1 MSNSFIKKIDKKYNF
16 KIEYKLIHN
25 KELLKSRLSEIPKSS
40 GCYLFKDIDNN
51 LLYIGKSKKLRS
63 RVSSYFN
70 NFADLT
76 PRLSLMVRQITEIE
90 IIITDSEYEALNL
103 ESNLIKTNKP
113 YFNILLKDDKKY
125 PYLCITWS
133 EKYPRIFITRRR
145 RNRNN
150 LDRYY
155 GPYVDVG
162 LLRRTLFTIKKI
174 FPLRQRPR
182 PVYKDRTCLNYSIGR
197 CPGVCQEI
205 ISSDDYKKIMKQVSM
220 IFQGRNDDLELFLQK
235 KMSQFSDDLDYENAA
250 KIRDQITGLRLLT
263 ESQKISIPDSSI
275 NRDIFGIVSEKNV
288 ASIQIF
294 QMRSGK
300 LIGRIGYSQKLNN
313 EDENLI
319 LQRVLEE
326 HYMNVEGVEIP
337 SEILMQYNLPKQ
349 KTLEDW
355 LTQLRKNKVKIII
368 PKRNKKHETVEMVL
382 KNAKLELDRILNGIQ
397 DNESAVEDLTQILEL
412 SEQPKRI
419 EGYDISHIQGSDP
432 VASQVVFIDGI
443 PSKQH
448 YRKYKIKDPNVFIG
462 HSDDFASIYEVI
474 YRRFR
479 KWSRFKESGGDFS
492 ILNDKSNSK
501 LDNELLSDWPDL
513 IMIDGGKG
521 QLNAAIKALKELN
534 LEEEVAICSLAK
546 KNEEIFIPGFT
557 KSLDTDENQKG
568 VLLLRRLRDEAHRF
582 ALSFHRDKRSKR
594 MNRSQLS
601 QISGLG
607 PSRIRELLEHF
618 KSIDAIR
625 IASKE
630 ELSKVKGL
638 GKNSVNDIYAVSYT
652 HLTLPTSDLV

>member
-1 MSNSFIKKIDKKYNF
+1 MSNSSIEKINNKYNF
-16 KIEYKLIHN
+16 KIEYKLINN

-70 NFADLT
+70 NYSDLT

-90 IIITDSEYEALNL
+90 IIVTDSEYEALNL

-197 CPGVCQEI
+197 CPGVCQEV

-220 IFQGRNDDLELFLQK
+220 IFQGRNDDLEIFLQK
-235 KMSQFSDDLDYENAA
+235 KMLQFSNDLDYENAA
-250 KIRDQITGLRLLT
+250 KIRDQISGLKLLT

-319 LQRVLEE
+319 LQKILEE
-326 HYMNVEGVEIP
+326 HYMNVEPVEIP
-337 SEILMQYNLPKQ
+337 SEILIQYNLPKQ
-349 KTLEDW
+349 ATIEDW
-355 LTQLRKNKVKIII
+355 LTELRKKKVKILI

-397 DNESAVEDLTQILEL
+397 DNESSIEDLAQILEL

-474 YRRFR
+474 HRRFK
-479 KWSRFKESGGDFS
+479 KWSRFKKSGGDFS
-492 ILNDKSNSK
+492 ILNDKTNSK

-534 LEEEVAICSLAK
+534 LEEEVTICSLAK

-568 VLLLRRLRDEAHRF
+568 VLLLRRIRDEAHRF

-625 IASKE
+625 IATKE
-630 ELSKVKGL
+630 DLSKVKGL
-638 GKNSVNDIYAVSYT
+638 GKNSVNDIYEYFNE
-652 HLTLPTSDLV
+652 L

>member
-1 MSNSFIKKIDKKYNF
+1 MSNSSIEKINNKYNF
-16 KIEYKLIHN
+16 KIEYKLINN

-70 NFADLT
+70 NYSDLT

-90 IIITDSEYEALNL
+90 IIVTDSEYEALNL

-197 CPGVCQEI
+197 CPGVCQEV

-220 IFQGRNDDLELFLQK
+220 IFQGRNDDLEIFLQK
-235 KMSQFSDDLDYENAA
+235 KMLQFSNDLDYENAA
-250 KIRDQITGLRLLT
+250 KIRDQISGLKLLT

-319 LQRVLEE
+319 LQKILEE
-326 HYMNVEGVEIP
+326 HYMNVEAVEIP
-337 SEILMQYNLPKQ
+337 SEILIQYNLPKQ
-349 KTLEDW
+349 ATIQDW
-355 LTQLRKNKVKIII
+355 LTELRKKKVKILI

-397 DNESAVEDLTQILEL
+397 DNESSIEDLAQILEL

-448 YRKYKIKDPNVFIG
+448 YRKYKIKDPNVFVG

-474 YRRFR
+474 HRRFK
-479 KWSRFKESGGDFS
+479 KWSRFKKSGGDFS
-492 ILNDKSNSK
+492 ILNDKTNSK

-534 LEEEVAICSLAK
+534 LEEEVTICSLAK

-568 VLLLRRLRDEAHRF
+568 VLLLRRVRDEAHRF

-630 ELSKVKGL
+630 DLSKVKGL
-638 GKNSVNDIYAVSYT
+638 GKNSVNDIYEYFNQ
-652 HLTLPTSDLV
+652 L

>member
-1 MSNSFIKKIDKKYNF
+1 MSNSSIEKINNKYNF
-16 KIEYKLIHN
+16 KIEYKLINN

-70 NFADLT
+70 NYSDLT

-90 IIITDSEYEALNL
+90 IIVTDSEYEALNL

-197 CPGVCQEI
+197 CPGVCQEV

-220 IFQGRNDDLELFLQK
+220 IFQGRNDDLEIFLQK
-235 KMSQFSDDLDYENAA
+235 KMLQFSNDLDYENAA
-250 KIRDQITGLRLLT
+250 KIRDQISGLKLLT

-319 LQRVLEE
+319 LQKILEE
-326 HYMNVEGVEIP
+326 HYMNVEPVEIP
-337 SEILMQYNLPKQ
+337 SEILIQYNLPKQ
-349 KTLEDW
+349 ATIEDW
-355 LTQLRKNKVKIII
+355 LTELRKKKVKILI

-397 DNESAVEDLTQILEL
+397 DNESSIEDLAQILEL

-432 VASQVVFIDGI
+432 VASQVVFIDGV

-474 YRRFR
+474 LRRFK
-479 KWSRFKESGGDFS
+479 KWSRFKNSGGDFS
-492 ILNDKSNSK
+492 ILNDKTNSK

-534 LEEEVAICSLAK
+534 LEEEVTICSLAK

-568 VLLLRRLRDEAHRF
+568 VLLLRRVRDEAHRF

-607 PSRIRELLEHF
+607 PSRIRELLVHF

-630 ELSKVKGL
+630 DLSKVKGL
-638 GKNSVNDIYAVSYT
+638 GKNSVNDIYEYFNE
-652 HLTLPTSDLV
+652 L

>member
-1 MSNSFIKKIDKKYNF
+1 MSNSSIEKINNKYNF
-16 KIEYKLIHN
+16 KIEYKLINN

-70 NFADLT
+70 NYSDLT

-90 IIITDSEYEALNL
+90 IIVTDSEYEALNL

-197 CPGVCQEI
+197 CPGVCQEV

-220 IFQGRNDDLELFLQK
+220 IFQGRNDDLEIFLQK
-235 KMSQFSDDLDYENAA
+235 KMLQFSNDLDYENAA
-250 KIRDQITGLRLLT
+250 KIRDQISGLKLLT

-313 EDENLI
+313 EDESLI
-319 LQRVLEE
+319 LQKIFEE
-326 HYMNVEGVEIP
+326 HYMNVEPVEIP
-337 SEILMQYNLPKQ
+337 SEILIQYNLPKQ
-349 KTLEDW
+349 ATIEDW
-355 LTQLRKNKVKIII
+355 LTELRKKKVKILI

-397 DNESAVEDLTQILEL
+397 DNESSIEDLAQILEL

-432 VASQVVFIDGI
+432 VASQVVFIDGV

-474 YRRFR
+474 LRRFK

-492 ILNDKSNSK
+492 ILNDKTNSK

-534 LEEEVAICSLAK
+534 LEEEVTICSLAK

-568 VLLLRRLRDEAHRF
+568 VLLLRRVRDEAHRF

-630 ELSKVKGL
+630 DLSKVKGL
-638 GKNSVNDIYAVSYT
+638 GKNSVNDIYEYFNE
-652 HLTLPTSDLV
+652 L

>member
-220 IFQGRNDDLELFLQK
+220 IFQGRNDDLELFLQT

-492 ILNDKSNSK
+492 ILNDKTNSK

-546 KNEEIFIPGFT
+546 KNEEIFIPGLT

-638 GKNSVNDIYAVSYT
+638 GKISVNDIYEYF
-652 HLTLPTSDLV
+652 HEL

>member
-16 KIEYKLIHN
+16 KIEYKLINN

-220 IFQGRNDDLELFLQK
+220 IFQGINDDLELFLQK

-492 ILNDKSNSK
+492 ILNDKTNSK

-638 GKNSVNDIYAVSYT
+638 GKNSVNDIYEYF
-652 HLTLPTSDLV
+652 HEL

>member
-1 MSNSFIKKIDKKYNF
+1 MSNSSIEKINNKYNF
-16 KIEYKLIHN
+16 KIEYKLINN

-70 NFADLT
+70 NYSDLT

-90 IIITDSEYEALNL
+90 IIVTDSEYEALNL

-197 CPGVCQEI
+197 CPGVCQEV

-220 IFQGRNDDLELFLQK
+220 IFQGRNDDLEIFLQK
-235 KMSQFSDDLDYENAA
+235 KMLQFSNDLDYENAA
-250 KIRDQITGLRLLT
+250 KIRDQISGLKLLT

-319 LQRVLEE
+319 LQKILEE
-326 HYMNVEGVEIP
+326 HYMNVEAVEIP
-337 SEILMQYNLPKQ
+337 SEILIQYNLPKQ
-349 KTLEDW
+349 ATIEDW
-355 LTQLRKNKVKIII
+355 LTDLRKKKVKILI

-397 DNESAVEDLTQILEL
+397 DNESSIEDLAQILEL

-474 YRRFR
+474 HRRFK
-479 KWSRFKESGGDFS
+479 KWSRFKENGGDFS
-492 ILNDKSNSK
+492 ILNDKTNSK

-534 LEEEVAICSLAK
+534 LEEEVTICSLAK

-568 VLLLRRLRDEAHRF
+568 VLLLRRVRDEAHRF

-630 ELSKVKGL
+630 DLSKVKGL
-638 GKNSVNDIYAVSYT
+638 GKNSVNDIYEYFNE
-652 HLTLPTSDLV
+652 L

>member
-1 MSNSFIKKIDKKYNF
+1 MSNSSIEKIDNKYNF
-16 KIEYKLIHN
+16 KIEYKLINN

-70 NFADLT
+70 NYSDLT

-90 IIITDSEYEALNL
+90 IIVTDSEYEALNL

-197 CPGVCQEI
+197 CPGVCQEV

-220 IFQGRNDDLELFLQK
+220 IFQGRNDDLEIFLQK
-235 KMSQFSDDLDYENAA
+235 KMLQFSNDLDYENAA
-250 KIRDQITGLRLLT
+250 KIRDQISGLKLLT

-319 LQRVLEE
+319 LQKILEE
-326 HYMNVEGVEIP
+326 HYMNVEAVEIP
-337 SEILMQYNLPKQ
+337 SEILIQYNLPKQ
-349 KTLEDW
+349 ATIEDW
-355 LTQLRKNKVKIII
+355 LTELRKKKVKILI

-397 DNESAVEDLTQILEL
+397 DNESSIEDLAQILEL

-419 EGYDISHIQGSDP
+419 EGYDISHIQGTDP

-448 YRKYKIKDPNVFIG
+448 YRKYKIKDPNVFVG

-474 YRRFR
+474 HRRFK
-479 KWSRFKESGGDFS
+479 KWSRFKKSGGDFS
-492 ILNDKSNSK
+492 ILNDKTNSK

-534 LEEEVAICSLAK
+534 LEEEVTICSLAK

-568 VLLLRRLRDEAHRF
+568 VLLLRRVRDEAHRF

-630 ELSKVKGL
+630 DLSKVKGL
-638 GKNSVNDIYAVSYT
+638 GKNSVNDIYEYFNE
-652 HLTLPTSDLV
+652 L

>member
-1 MSNSFIKKIDKKYNF
+1 MSNSSIEKINNKYNF
-16 KIEYKLIHN
+16 KIEYKLINN

-70 NFADLT
+70 NYSDLT

-90 IIITDSEYEALNL
+90 IIVTDSEYEALNL

-197 CPGVCQEI
+197 CPGVCQEV

-220 IFQGRNDDLELFLQK
+220 IFQGRNDDLEIFLQK
-235 KMSQFSDDLDYENAA
+235 KMLQFSNDLDYENAA
-250 KIRDQITGLRLLT
+250 KIRDQISGLKLLT

-319 LQRVLEE
+319 LQKILEE
-326 HYMNVEGVEIP
+326 HYMNVEPVEIP
-337 SEILMQYNLPKQ
+337 SEILIQYNLPKQ
-349 KTLEDW
+349 ETIEDW
-355 LTQLRKNKVKIII
+355 LTELRKKKVKILI

-397 DNESAVEDLTQILEL
+397 DNESSIEDLAQILEL

-474 YRRFR
+474 HRRFK
-479 KWSRFKESGGDFS
+479 KWSRFKKSGGDFS
-492 ILNDKSNSK
+492 ILNDKTNSK

-534 LEEEVAICSLAK
+534 LEEEVTICSLAK

-568 VLLLRRLRDEAHRF
+568 VLLLRRVRDEAHRF

-630 ELSKVKGL
+630 DLSKVKGL
-638 GKNSVNDIYAVSYT
+638 GKNSVNDIYEYFNE
-652 HLTLPTSDLV
+652 L

>member
-1 MSNSFIKKIDKKYNF
+1 MSNSFIEKINNKYNF
-16 KIEYKLIHN
+16 KIEYKLINN

-70 NFADLT
+70 NYSDLT

-90 IIITDSEYEALNL
+90 IIVTDSEYEALNL

-197 CPGVCQEI
+197 CPGVCQEV

-220 IFQGRNDDLELFLQK
+220 IFQGRNDDLEIFLQK
-235 KMSQFSDDLDYENAA
+235 KMLQFSNDLDYENAA
-250 KIRDQITGLRLLT
+250 KIRDQISGLKLLT

-275 NRDIFGIVSEKNV
+275 NRDIFGIVSEKNL

-319 LQRVLEE
+319 LQKILEE
-326 HYMNVEGVEIP
+326 HYMNVEPVEIP
-337 SEILMQYNLPKQ
+337 SEILIQYNLPKQ
-349 KTLEDW
+349 ATIEDW
-355 LTQLRKNKVKIII
+355 LTELRKKKVKILI

-397 DNESAVEDLTQILEL
+397 DNESSIEDLAQILEL

-462 HSDDFASIYEVI
+462 HSDDFASIYEVLH
-474 YRRFR
+474 RRFK
-479 KWSRFKESGGDFS
+479 KWSRFKKSGGDFS
-492 ILNDKSNSK
+492 ILNDKTNSK

-534 LEEEVAICSLAK
+534 LEEEVTICSLAK

-568 VLLLRRLRDEAHRF
+568 VLLLRRVRDEAHRF

-630 ELSKVKGL
+630 DLSKVKGL
-638 GKNSVNDIYAVSYT
+638 GKNSVNDIYEYFNE
-652 HLTLPTSDLV
+652 L

>member
-1 MSNSFIKKIDKKYNF
+1 MSNSSIEKINNKYNL
-16 KIEYKLIHN
+16 KIEYKLINN

-70 NFADLT
+70 NYSDLN

-90 IIITDSEYEALNL
+90 IIVTDSEYEALNL

-197 CPGVCQEI
+197 CPGVCQEV

-220 IFQGRNDDLELFLQK
+220 IFQGRNDDLEIFLQK
-235 KMSQFSDDLDYENAA
+235 KMLQFSNDLDYENAA
-250 KIRDQITGLRLLT
+250 KIRDQISGLKLLT

-275 NRDIFGIVSEKNV
+275 NRDIFGIVSKKNV

-319 LQRVLEE
+319 LQKILEE
-326 HYMNVEGVEIP
+326 HYMNVEAVEIP
-337 SEILMQYNLPKQ
+337 SEILIQYNLPKQ
-349 KTLEDW
+349 TTIEDW
-355 LTQLRKNKVKIII
+355 LTELRKKKVKILI

-397 DNESAVEDLTQILEL
+397 DNESSIEDLAQILEL

-448 YRKYKIKDPNVFIG
+448 YRKYKIKDPNIFVG

-474 YRRFR
+474 HRRFK
-479 KWSRFKESGGDFS
+479 KWSRFKKNGGDIS
-492 ILNDKSNSK
+492 ILNDKTNSK

-534 LEEEVAICSLAK
+534 LEEEVTICSLAK

-557 KSLDTDENQKG
+557 NSLDTYENQKG
-568 VLLLRRLRDEAHRF
+568 VLLFRRVRDEAHRF

-630 ELSKVKGL
+630 DLSKVKGL
-638 GKNSVNDIYAVSYT
+638 GKNSVNDIYEYFNE
-652 HLTLPTSDLV
+652 L

>member
-1 MSNSFIKKIDKKYNF
+1 MSNSSIEKIDNKYHF
-16 KIEYKLIHN
+16 KIEYKLINN

-70 NFADLT
+70 NYSDLT

-90 IIITDSEYEALNL
+90 IIVTDSEYEALNL

-197 CPGVCQEI
+197 CPGVCQEV

-220 IFQGRNDDLELFLQK
+220 IFQGRNDDLEIFLQK
-235 KMSQFSDDLDYENAA
+235 KMLQFSNDLDYENAA
-250 KIRDQITGLRLLT
+250 KIRDQISGLKLLT

-319 LQRVLEE
+319 LQKILEE
-326 HYMNVEGVEIP
+326 HYMNVEAVEIP
-337 SEILMQYNLPKQ
+337 SEILIQYNLPKQ
-349 KTLEDW
+349 ATIEDW
-355 LTQLRKNKVKIII
+355 LTELRKKKVKILI

-397 DNESAVEDLTQILEL
+397 DNESSIEDLAQILEL

-419 EGYDISHIQGSDP
+419 EGYDISHIQGTDP

-474 YRRFR
+474 HRRFK
-479 KWSRFKESGGDFS
+479 KWSRFKKSGGDFS
-492 ILNDKSNSK
+492 ILNDKTNSK

-534 LEEEVAICSLAK
+534 LEEEVTICSLAK

-568 VLLLRRLRDEAHRF
+568 VLLLRRVRDEAHRF

-630 ELSKVKGL
+630 DLSKVKGL
-638 GKNSVNDIYAVSYT
+638 GKNSVNDIYEYFNE
-652 HLTLPTSDLV
+652 L

>member
-1 MSNSFIKKIDKKYNF
+1 MSNSSIEKKDNKYNF
-16 KIEYKLIHN
+16 KIEYKLINN

-70 NFADLT
+70 NFSDLT

-90 IIITDSEYEALNL
+90 IIVTDSEYEALNL

-197 CPGVCQEI
+197 CPGVCQEV

-220 IFQGRNDDLELFLQK
+220 IFQGRNDDLEIFLQK
-235 KMSQFSDDLDYENAA
+235 KMLQFSNDLDYENAA
-250 KIRDQITGLRLLT
+250 KIRDQISGLKLLT

-319 LQRVLEE
+319 LQKILEE
-326 HYMNVEGVEIP
+326 HYMNVEPVEIP
-337 SEILMQYNLPKQ
+337 SEILIQYNLPKQ
-349 KTLEDW
+349 ATIEDW
-355 LTQLRKNKVKIII
+355 LTELRKKKVKILI

-397 DNESAVEDLTQILEL
+397 DNESSIEDLAQILEL

-448 YRKYKIKDPNVFIG
+448 YRKYKIKDPNVFVG

-474 YRRFR
+474 HRRFK
-479 KWSRFKESGGDFS
+479 KWSRFKKSGGDFS
-492 ILNDKSNSK
+492 ILNDKTNSK

-534 LEEEVAICSLAK
+534 LEEEVTICSLAK

-568 VLLLRRLRDEAHRF
+568 VLLLRRVRDEAHRF

-630 ELSKVKGL
+630 DLSKVKGL
-638 GKNSVNDIYAVSYT
+638 GKNSVNDIYEYFNE
-652 HLTLPTSDLV
+652 L

>member
-1 MSNSFIKKIDKKYNF
+1 MSNSSIEKINNKYNF
-16 KIEYKLIHN
+16 KIEYKLINN

-70 NFADLT
+70 NYSDLT

-90 IIITDSEYEALNL
+90 IIVTDSEYEALNL

-197 CPGVCQEI
+197 CPGVCQEV

-220 IFQGRNDDLELFLQK
+220 IFQGRNDDLEIFLQK
-235 KMSQFSDDLDYENAA
+235 KMLQFSNDLDYENAA
-250 KIRDQITGLRLLT
+250 KIRDQISGLKLLT

-313 EDENLI
+313 ADENLI
-319 LQRVLEE
+319 LQKILEE
-326 HYMNVEGVEIP
+326 HYMNVEAVEIP
-337 SEILMQYNLPKQ
+337 SEILIQYNLPKQ
-349 KTLEDW
+349 ATIEDW
-355 LTQLRKNKVKIII
+355 LTELRKKKVKILI

-397 DNESAVEDLTQILEL
+397 DNESSIEDLAQILEL

-448 YRKYKIKDPNVFIG
+448 YRKYKIKDPNVFVG

-474 YRRFR
+474 HRRFK
-479 KWSRFKESGGDFS
+479 KWSRFKKSGGDFS
-492 ILNDKSNSK
+492 ILNDKTNSK

-534 LEEEVAICSLAK
+534 LEEEVTICSLAK

-568 VLLLRRLRDEAHRF
+568 VLLLRRVRDEAHRF

-630 ELSKVKGL
+630 DLSKVKGL
-638 GKNSVNDIYAVSYT
+638 GKNSVNDIYEYFNE
-652 HLTLPTSDLV
+652 L

>member
-1 MSNSFIKKIDKKYNF
+1 MSNSSIEKIDNKYNF
-16 KIEYKLIHN
+16 KIEYKLINN

-40 GCYLFKDIDNN
+40 GCYLFKDMDNN

-70 NFADLT
+70 NYSDLT

-90 IIITDSEYEALNL
+90 IIVTDSEYEALNL

-174 FPLRQRPR
+174 FPLRQRSR

-197 CPGVCQEI
+197 CPGVCQEV

-220 IFQGRNDDLELFLQK
+220 IFQGRNDDLEIFLQK
-235 KMSQFSDDLDYENAA
+235 KMLQFSNDLDYENAA
-250 KIRDQITGLRLLT
+250 KIRDQISGLKLLT

-319 LQRVLEE
+319 LQKILEE
-326 HYMNVEGVEIP
+326 HYMNVEAVEIP
-337 SEILMQYNLPKQ
+337 SEILIQYNLPKQ
-349 KTLEDW
+349 ATIEDW
-355 LTQLRKNKVKIII
+355 LTELRKNKVKILI

-397 DNESAVEDLTQILEL
+397 DNESSIEDLAQILEL

-419 EGYDISHIQGSDP
+419 EGYDISHMQGSDP

-448 YRKYKIKDPNVFIG
+448 YRKYKIKDPNVFVG

-474 YRRFR
+474 HRRFK
-479 KWSRFKESGGDFS
+479 KWSRFKKSGGDFS
-492 ILNDKSNSK
+492 ILNDKTNGK

-534 LEEEVAICSLAK
+534 LEEEVTICSLAK

-557 KSLDTDENQKG
+557 RSLDTDENQKG
-568 VLLLRRLRDEAHRF
+568 VLLLRRVRDEAHRF
-582 ALSFHRDKRSKR
+582 ALSFHREKRSKR

-630 ELSKVKGL
+630 DLSKVKGL
-638 GKNSVNDIYAVSYT
+638 GKNSVNDIYEYFNE
-652 HLTLPTSDLV
+652 L

>member
-1 MSNSFIKKIDKKYNF
+1 MSNSSIEKINNKYNF
-16 KIEYKLIHN
+16 KIEYKLINN

-70 NFADLT
+70 NYSDLT

-90 IIITDSEYEALNL
+90 IIVTDSEYEALNL

-197 CPGVCQEI
+197 CPGVCQEV

-220 IFQGRNDDLELFLQK
+220 IFQGRNDDLEIFLQK
-235 KMSQFSDDLDYENAA
+235 KMLQFSNDLDYENAA
-250 KIRDQITGLRLLT
+250 KIRDQISGLKLLT

-319 LQRVLEE
+319 LQKILEE
-326 HYMNVEGVEIP
+326 HYMNVEPVEIP
-337 SEILMQYNLPKQ
+337 SEILIQYNLPKQ
-349 KTLEDW
+349 ATIEDW
-355 LTQLRKNKVKIII
+355 LTELRKKKVKILI

-397 DNESAVEDLTQILEL
+397 DNESSIEDLAQILEL

-443 PSKQH
+443 PSKQD
-448 YRKYKIKDPNVFIG
+448 YRKYKIKDPNVFVG

-474 YRRFR
+474 LRRFK

-492 ILNDKSNSK
+492 ILNDKTNSK

-534 LEEEVAICSLAK
+534 LEEEVTICSLAK

-568 VLLLRRLRDEAHRF
+568 VLLLRRVRDEAHRF

-630 ELSKVKGL
+630 DLSKVKGL
-638 GKNSVNDIYAVSYT
+638 GKNSVNDIYEYFNE
-652 HLTLPTSDLV
+652 L

>member
-1 MSNSFIKKIDKKYNF
+1 MSNSSIETIDNKYNF
-16 KIEYKLIHN
+16 KIEYKLINN

-70 NFADLT
+70 NYSDLT

-90 IIITDSEYEALNL
+90 IIVTDSEYEALNL

-197 CPGVCQEI
+197 CPGVCQEV
-205 ISSDDYKKIMKQVSM
+205 ISSEDYKKIMKQVSM
-220 IFQGRNDDLELFLQK
+220 IFQGRNDDLEIFLQK
-235 KMSQFSDDLDYENAA
+235 KMLQFSNDLDFESAA
-250 KIRDQITGLRLLT
+250 KIRDQISGLKLLT

-313 EDENLI
+313 EDENFI
-319 LQRVLEE
+319 LQKVLEE
-326 HYMNVEGVEIP
+326 HYMNVESVEIP
-337 SEILMQYNLPKQ
+337 SEILIQYNLPKQ
-349 KTLEDW
+349 ETIEDW
-355 LTQLRKNKVKIII
+355 LTELRKKKVKILI

-382 KNAKLELDRILNGIQ
+382 KNSKLELDRILNGIQ
-397 DNESAVEDLTQILEL
+397 DNESSIEDLAQILEL

-448 YRKYKIKDPNVFIG
+448 YRKYKIKDPNVFVG

-474 YRRFR
+474 HRRFR
-479 KWSRFKESGGDFS
+479 KWSRYKKSGGDFS
-492 ILNDKSNSK
+492 ILNDKTNSK
-501 LDNELLSDWPDL
+501 LENELLSDWPDL

-534 LEEEVAICSLAK
+534 LEEEVTICSLAK
-546 KNEEIFIPGFT
+546 KNEEIFIPGFN

-568 VLLLRRLRDEAHRF
+568 VLLLRRVRDEAHRF
-582 ALSFHRDKRSKR
+582 ALSFHREKRSKR

-630 ELSKVKGL
+630 DLSKVKGL
-638 GKNSVNDIYAVSYT
+638 GKNSVNDIYEYF
-652 HLTLPTSDLV
+652 HEL

>member
-1 MSNSFIKKIDKKYNF
+1 MSNSSIKKIDKKYNF
-16 KIEYKLIHN
+16 KIEYKLINN
-25 KELLKSRLSEIPKSS
+25 KELLKSRLSQIPKSS

-70 NFADLT
+70 NFGELT

-197 CPGVCQEI
+197 CPGVCQEV
-205 ISSDDYKKIMKQVSM
+205 ISSYDYKKIMKQVSM

-235 KMSQFSDDLDYENAA
+235 KMLQFSDDLDYENAA
-250 KIRDQITGLRLLT
+250 KIRDQITGLKLLT

-300 LIGRIGYSQKLNN
+300 LIGRIGYSHKLNN
-313 EDENLI
+313 EDENLL

-337 SEILMQYNLPKQ
+337 SEILMQYTLPKQ

-419 EGYDISHIQGSDP
+419 EGYDISHIQGTDP

-492 ILNDKSNSK
+492 ILNDKTNSK

-521 QLNAAIKALKELN
+521 QLNAALKALKELN

-638 GKNSVNDIYAVSYT
+638 GKNSVDDIYEYF
-652 HLTLPTSDLV
+652 HEL

>member
-1 MSNSFIKKIDKKYNF
+1 MSNSSIEKLDNKYNF
-16 KIEYKLIHN
+16 KIEYKLINN

-70 NFADLT
+70 NYSDLT

-90 IIITDSEYEALNL
+90 IIVTDSEYEALNL

-197 CPGVCQEI
+197 CPGVCQEV

-220 IFQGRNDDLELFLQK
+220 IFQGRNDDLEIFLQK
-235 KMSQFSDDLDYENAA
+235 KMLQFSNDLDYENAA
-250 KIRDQITGLRLLT
+250 KIRDQISGLKLLT

-319 LQRVLEE
+319 LQKILEE
-326 HYMNVEGVEIP
+326 HYMNVEPVEIP
-337 SEILMQYNLPKQ
+337 SEILIQYNLPKQ
-349 KTLEDW
+349 ATIEDW
-355 LTQLRKNKVKIII
+355 LTELRKKKVKILI

-397 DNESAVEDLTQILEL
+397 DNESSIEDLAQILEL

-432 VASQVVFIDGI
+432 VASQVVFIDGV

-474 YRRFR
+474 HRRFK
-479 KWSRFKESGGDFS
+479 KWSRFKKSGGDFS
-492 ILNDKSNSK
+492 ILNDKTNSK

-534 LEEEVAICSLAK
+534 LEEEVTICSLAK

-568 VLLLRRLRDEAHRF
+568 VLLLRRVRDEAHRF

-594 MNRSQLS
+594 MNISQLS

-630 ELSKVKGL
+630 DLSKVKGL
-638 GKNSVNDIYAVSYT
+638 GKNSVNDIYEYF
-652 HLTLPTSDLV
+652 HEL

>member
-1 MSNSFIKKIDKKYNF
+1 MSNSSIEKINNKYNF
-16 KIEYKLIHN
+16 KIEYKLINN

-70 NFADLT
+70 NYSDLT

-90 IIITDSEYEALNL
+90 IIVTDSEYEALNL

-197 CPGVCQEI
+197 CPGVCQEV

-220 IFQGRNDDLELFLQK
+220 IFQGRNDDLEIFLQK
-235 KMSQFSDDLDYENAA
+235 KMLQFSNDLDYENAA
-250 KIRDQITGLRLLT
+250 KIRDQISGLKLLT

-319 LQRVLEE
+319 LQKILEE
-326 HYMNVEGVEIP
+326 HYMNVEPVEIP
-337 SEILMQYNLPKQ
+337 SEILIQYNLPKQ
-349 KTLEDW
+349 ATIEDW
-355 LTQLRKNKVKIII
+355 LTELRKKKVKILI

-397 DNESAVEDLTQILEL
+397 DNESSIEDLAQILEL

-443 PSKQH
+443 PSKQD

-474 YRRFR
+474 HRRFK
-479 KWSRFKESGGDFS
+479 KWSRFKKSGGDFS
-492 ILNDKSNSK
+492 ILNDKTNSK

-521 QLNAAIKALKELN
+521 QLSAAIKALKELN
-534 LEEEVAICSLAK
+534 LEEEVTICSLAK

-568 VLLLRRLRDEAHRF
+568 VLLLRRVRDEAHRF

-607 PSRIRELLEHF
+607 PSKIRELLEHF

-630 ELSKVKGL
+630 DLSKVKGL
-638 GKNSVNDIYAVSYT
+638 GKNSVNDIYEYFNE
-652 HLTLPTSDLV
+652 L

>member
-1 MSNSFIKKIDKKYNF
+1 MSNSSIEKINNKYNF
-16 KIEYKLIHN
+16 KIEYKLINN
-25 KELLKSRLSEIPKSS
+25 KELLKSRLSEIPKTS

-70 NFADLT
+70 NYSDLT

-90 IIITDSEYEALNL
+90 IIVTDSEYEALNL

-197 CPGVCQEI
+197 CPGVCQEV

-220 IFQGRNDDLELFLQK
+220 IFQGRNDDLEIFLQK
-235 KMSQFSDDLDYENAA
+235 KMLQFSNDLDYENAA
-250 KIRDQITGLRLLT
+250 KIRDQISGLKLLT

-319 LQRVLEE
+319 LQKILEE
-326 HYMNVEGVEIP
+326 HYMNVEPVEIP
-337 SEILMQYNLPKQ
+337 SEILIQYNLPKQ
-349 KTLEDW
+349 ATIEDW
-355 LTQLRKNKVKIII
+355 LTELRKKKVKILI

-397 DNESAVEDLTQILEL
+397 DNESSIEDLAQILEL

-448 YRKYKIKDPNVFIG
+448 YRKYKIKDPNVFVG

-474 YRRFR
+474 HRRFK
-479 KWSRFKESGGDFS
+479 KWSRFKKSGGDFS
-492 ILNDKSNSK
+492 ILNDKTNSK

-534 LEEEVAICSLAK
+534 LEEEVTICSLAK

-568 VLLLRRLRDEAHRF
+568 VLLLRRVRDEAHRF

-630 ELSKVKGL
+630 DLSKVKGL
-638 GKNSVNDIYAVSYT
+638 GKNSVNDIYDYFNE
-652 HLTLPTSDLV
+652 L

>member
-1 MSNSFIKKIDKKYNF
+1 MSNSSIEKINNKYNF
-16 KIEYKLIHN
+16 KIEYKLINN

-70 NFADLT
+70 NYSDLT

-90 IIITDSEYEALNL
+90 IIVTDSEYEALNL

-197 CPGVCQEI
+197 CPGVCQEV

-220 IFQGRNDDLELFLQK
+220 IFQGRNDDLEIFLQK
-235 KMSQFSDDLDYENAA
+235 KMLQFSNDLDYENAA
-250 KIRDQITGLRLLT
+250 KIRDQISGLKLLT

-319 LQRVLEE
+319 LQKILEE
-326 HYMNVEGVEIP
+326 HYMNVEPVEIP
-337 SEILMQYNLPKQ
+337 SEILIQYNLPKQ
-349 KTLEDW
+349 VTIEDW
-355 LTQLRKNKVKIII
+355 LTELRKKKVKILI

-397 DNESAVEDLTQILEL
+397 DNESSIEDLAQILEL

-448 YRKYKIKDPNVFIG
+448 YRKYKIKDPNVFVG

-474 YRRFR
+474 HRRFK
-479 KWSRFKESGGDFS
+479 KWSRFKKSGGDFS
-492 ILNDKSNSK
+492 ILNDKTNSK

-534 LEEEVAICSLAK
+534 LEEEVTICSLAK

-568 VLLLRRLRDEAHRF
+568 VLLLRRVRDEAHRF

-630 ELSKVKGL
+630 DLSKVKGL
-638 GKNSVNDIYAVSYT
+638 GKNSVNDIYEYF
-652 HLTLPTSDLV
+652 HEL

>member
-1 MSNSFIKKIDKKYNF
+1 MSNSSIKKIDKKYNF
-16 KIEYKLIHN
+16 KIEYKLINN
-25 KELLKSRLSEIPKSS
+25 KQLLKSRLSEIPKSS

-90 IIITDSEYEALNL
+90 IIITDSEFEALNL

-197 CPGVCQEI
+197 CPGVCQEV

-250 KIRDQITGLRLLT
+250 KIRDQITGLKLLT

-337 SEILMQYNLPKQ
+337 SEILIQCNLPKQ

-355 LTQLRKNKVKIII
+355 LTHLRKNKVKIIV
-368 PKRNKKHETVEMVL
+368 PKRNKKHETVELVL

-521 QLNAAIKALKELN
+521 QLNAAIKALQELN

-546 KNEEIFIPGFT
+546 KNEEIFIPGYS

-638 GKNSVNDIYAVSYT
+638 GKNSVNDIYEYF
-652 HLTLPTSDLV
+652 HEL

>member
-1 MSNSFIKKIDKKYNF
+1 MSNSSIETIDNKYNF
-16 KIEYKLIHN
+16 KIEYKLINN

-70 NFADLT
+70 NFSDLT

-90 IIITDSEYEALNL
+90 IIVTDSEYEALNL

-197 CPGVCQEI
+197 CPGVCQEV

-220 IFQGRNDDLELFLQK
+220 IFQGRNDDLEIFLQK
-235 KMSQFSDDLDYENAA
+235 KMLQFSNDLDYENAA
-250 KIRDQITGLRLLT
+250 KIRDQISGLKLLT

-319 LQRVLEE
+319 LQKVLEE

-337 SEILMQYNLPKQ
+337 SEILIQYNLPKQ
-349 KTLEDW
+349 ATIEDW
-355 LTQLRKNKVKIII
+355 LTELRKKKVKILI

-397 DNESAVEDLTQILEL
+397 DNESSIEDLAQILEL

-448 YRKYKIKDPNVFIG
+448 YRKYKIKDPNVFVG

-474 YRRFR
+474 HRRFK
-479 KWSRFKESGGDFS
+479 KWSRFKKSGGDFS
-492 ILNDKSNSK
+492 ILNDKTNSK

-534 LEEEVAICSLAK
+534 LEEEVTICSLAK

-568 VLLLRRLRDEAHRF
+568 VLLLRRVRDEAHRF

-630 ELSKVKGL
+630 DLSKVKGL
-638 GKNSVNDIYAVSYT
+638 GKNSVNDIYEYFNE
-652 HLTLPTSDLV
+652 L

>member
-1 MSNSFIKKIDKKYNF
+1 MSNSSIEKINNKYNF
-16 KIEYKLIHN
+16 KIEYKLINN

-70 NFADLT
+70 NYSDLT

-90 IIITDSEYEALNL
+90 IIVTDSEYEALNL

-197 CPGVCQEI
+197 CPGVCQEV

-220 IFQGRNDDLELFLQK
+220 IFQGRNDDLEIFLQK
-235 KMSQFSDDLDYENAA
+235 KMLQFSNDLDYENAA
-250 KIRDQITGLRLLT
+250 KIRDQISGLKLLT

-319 LQRVLEE
+319 LQKILEE
-326 HYMNVEGVEIP
+326 HYMNVEAVEIP
-337 SEILMQYNLPKQ
+337 SEILIQYNLPKQ
-349 KTLEDW
+349 ATIEDW
-355 LTQLRKNKVKIII
+355 LTELRKKKVKILI

-397 DNESAVEDLTQILEL
+397 DNESSIEDLAQILEL

-443 PSKQH
+443 PSKQD

-474 YRRFR
+474 HRWFK
-479 KWSRFKESGGDFS
+479 KWSRFKISGGDFS
-492 ILNDKSNSK
+492 ILNDKTNSK

-534 LEEEVAICSLAK
+534 LEEEVTICSLAK

-568 VLLLRRLRDEAHRF
+568 VLLLRRVRDEAHRF

-630 ELSKVKGL
+630 DLSKVKGL
-638 GKNSVNDIYAVSYT
+638 GKNSVNDIYEYFNE
-652 HLTLPTSDLV
+652 L

>member
-1 MSNSFIKKIDKKYNF
+1 MSNSSIETIDNKYNF
-16 KIEYKLIHN
+16 KIEYKLINN

-70 NFADLT
+70 NFSDLT

-90 IIITDSEYEALNL
+90 IIVTDSEYEALNL

-197 CPGVCQEI
+197 CPGVCQEV
-205 ISSDDYKKIMKQVSM
+205 ISSDDYKKIIKQVSM
-220 IFQGRNDDLELFLQK
+220 IFQGRNDDLEIFLQK
-235 KMSQFSDDLDYENAA
+235 KMLQFSNDLDYENAA
-250 KIRDQITGLRLLT
+250 KLRDQISGLKLLT

-326 HYMNVEGVEIP
+326 HYTNVEGVEIP
-337 SEILMQYNLPKQ
+337 SEIIIQYKLPKQ
-349 KTLEDW
+349 TTIEDW
-355 LTQLRKNKVKIII
+355 LTELRKKKVKIII

-397 DNESAVEDLTQILEL
+397 DNESSIEDLAQILEL

-419 EGYDISHIQGSDP
+419 EGYDISHIQGTDP

-474 YRRFR
+474 HRRFR
-479 KWSRFKESGGDFS
+479 KWSIFKKNGGDFS
-492 ILNDKSNSK
+492 ILNDKTNSK
-501 LDNELLSDWPDL
+501 LDNELLSDWPNL

-534 LEEEVAICSLAK
+534 LEEEVTICSLAK

-557 KSLDTDENQKG
+557 NSLDTDENQKG
-568 VLLLRRLRDEAHRF
+568 VLLLRRIRDEAHRF
-582 ALSFHRDKRSKR
+582 ALSFHRDKRSNR

-625 IASKE
+625 IATKE
-630 ELSKVKGL
+630 DLSKVKGL
-638 GKNSVNDIYAVSYT
+638 GKNSVNDIYEYF
-652 HLTLPTSDLV
+652 HEL

>member
-1 MSNSFIKKIDKKYNF
+1 MTNPSTKVSTKVLDKKYNF
-16 KIEYKLIHN
+16 KIEYKLIKN
-25 KELLKSRLSEIPKSS
+25 KDLLKSRLSEIPKSS

-51 LLYIGKSKKLRS
+51 LLYIGKSKTLRN

-70 NFADLT
+70 NYADLS

-90 IIITDSEYEALNL
+90 IIVTDSEYEALNL

-133 EKYPRIFITRRR
+133 EQYPRIFITRKR

-150 LDRYY
+150 FDRYY

-162 LLRRTLFTIKKI
+162 LLRKTLFIIKKI

-205 ISSDDYKKIMKQVSM
+205 ISSEDYKKTMKQVSM
-220 IFQGRNDDLELFLQK
+220 IFQGRNDDLEVFLER
-235 KMSQFSDDLDYENAA
+235 KMNQYSNDLEFENAA
-250 KIRDQITGLRLLT
+250 KIRDQISGLKLLT

-275 NRDIFGIVSEKNV
+275 NRDIFGIVSENNIS
-288 ASIQIF
+288 SIQIF

-300 LIGRIGYSQKLNN
+300 LIGRIGYTQKIDNC
-313 EDENLI
+313 DEAEI

-326 HYMNVEGVEIP
+326 HYINVEGVEIP
-337 SEILMQYNLPKQ
+337 SEILLQFNLPKHNTIEEWLSELRQ
-349 KTLEDW
+349 K
-355 LTQLRKNKVKIII
+355 KVKLII
-368 PKRNKKHETVEMVL
+368 PKRNKKFETVEMVL
-382 KNAKLELDRILNGIQ
+382 KNAKLELERILNGIQ
-397 DNESAVEDLTQILEL
+397 DNESAIEDLTQILEL
-412 SEQPKRI
+412 TNQPRRI
-419 EGYDISHIQGSDP
+419 EGYDISHIQGTDP

-443 PSKQH
+443 PSKQN
-448 YRKYKIKDPNVFIG
+448 YRKYKIKDPNIFIG

-474 YRRFR
+474 YRRFK
-479 KWSRFKESGGDFS
+479 KWSKFKIEGGDIS
-492 ILNDKSNSK
+492 SLQDKKKSTLEND
-501 LDNELLSDWPDL
+501 LLTDWPDL

-521 QLNAAIKALKELN
+521 QLNAALKALTQLD
-534 LEEEVAICSLAK
+534 LHEEVNICSLAK
-546 KNEEIFIPGFT
+546 KNEEIFIPGFS
-557 KSLDTDENQKG
+557 KSLDTDQNQKG
-568 VLLLRRLRDEAHRF
+568 LLLLRRVRDEAHRF
-582 ALSFHRDKRSKR
+582 ALSFHRNKRSTR

-601 QISGLG
+601 QIPGLG
-607 PSRIRELLEHF
+607 PSRIKDLLEHF
-618 KSIDAIR
+618 NSIDAIR
-625 IASKE
+625 IASRE

-638 GKNSVNDIYAVSYT
+638 GMHSANDIYNYFNE
-652 HLTLPTSDLV
+652 L

>member
-1 MSNSFIKKIDKKYNF
+1 MSNSSIEKINNKYNF
-16 KIEYKLIHN
+16 KIEYKLINN

-40 GCYLFKDIDNN
+40 GCYLFKDIDNK

-70 NFADLT
+70 NYSDLT

-90 IIITDSEYEALNL
+90 IIVTDSEYEALNL

-197 CPGVCQEI
+197 CPGVCQEV

-220 IFQGRNDDLELFLQK
+220 IFQGRNDDLEIFLQK
-235 KMSQFSDDLDYENAA
+235 KMLQFSNDLDYEKAA
-250 KIRDQITGLRLLT
+250 KIRDQISGLKLLT

-300 LIGRIGYSQKLNN
+300 LIGRIGYSQRLNN

-319 LQRVLEE
+319 LQKILEE
-326 HYMNVEGVEIP
+326 HYMNVEAVEIP
-337 SEILMQYNLPKQ
+337 SEILIQYNLPKQ
-349 KTLEDW
+349 ATIEDW
-355 LTQLRKNKVKIII
+355 LTELRKKKVKILI

-397 DNESAVEDLTQILEL
+397 DNESSIEDLAQILEL

-448 YRKYKIKDPNVFIG
+448 YRKYKIKDPNVFVG

-474 YRRFR
+474 HRRFK
-479 KWSRFKESGGDFS
+479 KWSRFKKSGGDFS
-492 ILNDKSNSK
+492 ILNDKTNSK
-501 LDNELLSDWPDL
+501 LDNELLSDWPNL

-534 LEEEVAICSLAK
+534 LEEEVTICSLAK
-546 KNEEIFIPGFT
+546 KNEEIFIPGST

-568 VLLLRRLRDEAHRF
+568 VLLLRRVRDEAHRF

-638 GKNSVNDIYAVSYT
+638 GKNSVDDIYEYF
-652 HLTLPTSDLV
+652 H

>member
-1 MSNSFIKKIDKKYNF
+1 
-16 KIEYKLIHN
+16 
-25 KELLKSRLSEIPKSS
+25 
-40 GCYLFKDIDNN
+40 
-51 LLYIGKSKKLRS
+51 
-63 RVSSYFN
+63 
-70 NFADLT
+70 
-76 PRLSLMVRQITEIE
+76 MVRQITEIE
-90 IIITDSEYEALNL
+90 IIVTDSEYEALNL

-197 CPGVCQEI
+197 CPGVCQEV

-220 IFQGRNDDLELFLQK
+220 IFQGRNDDLEIFLQK
-235 KMSQFSDDLDYENAA
+235 KMLQFSNDLDYENAA
-250 KIRDQITGLRLLT
+250 KIRDQISGLKLLT

-319 LQRVLEE
+319 LQKILEE
-326 HYMNVEGVEIP
+326 HYMNVEAVEIP
-337 SEILMQYNLPKQ
+337 SEILIQYNLPKQ
-349 KTLEDW
+349 ATIEDW
-355 LTQLRKNKVKIII
+355 LTELRKKKVKILI

-397 DNESAVEDLTQILEL
+397 DNESSIEDLAQILEL

-448 YRKYKIKDPNVFIG
+448 YRKYKIKDPNVFVG

-474 YRRFR
+474 HRRFK
-479 KWSRFKESGGDFS
+479 KWSRFKKSGGDFS
-492 ILNDKSNSK
+492 ILNDKTNSK

-534 LEEEVAICSLAK
+534 LEEEVTICSLAK

-568 VLLLRRLRDEAHRF
+568 VLLLRRVRDEAHRF

-630 ELSKVKGL
+630 DLSKVKGL
-638 GKNSVNDIYAVSYT
+638 GKNSVNDIYEYFNE
-652 HLTLPTSDLV
+652 L

>member
-1 MSNSFIKKIDKKYNF
+1 MSNSSIETINNKYNF
-16 KIEYKLIHN
+16 KIEYKLINN

-70 NFADLT
+70 NFSDLT

-90 IIITDSEYEALNL
+90 IIVTDSEYEALNL

-197 CPGVCQEI
+197 CPGVCQEV
-205 ISSDDYKKIMKQVSM
+205 ISSDDYKKIIKQVSM
-220 IFQGRNDDLELFLQK
+220 IFQGRNDDLEIFLQK
-235 KMSQFSDDLDYENAA
+235 KMLQFSKDLDYENAA
-250 KIRDQITGLRLLT
+250 KIRDQISGLKLLT

-319 LQRVLEE
+319 LQKILEE
-326 HYMNVEGVEIP
+326 HYMNVEAVEIP
-337 SEILMQYNLPKQ
+337 SEILIQYNLPKQ
-349 KTLEDW
+349 ATIEDW
-355 LTQLRKNKVKIII
+355 LTELRKKKVKILV

-397 DNESAVEDLTQILEL
+397 DNESSIEDLTQILEL

-448 YRKYKIKDPNVFIG
+448 YRKYKIKDPNVFVG
-462 HSDDFASIYEVI
+462 HSDDFASIYEVVH
-474 YRRFR
+474 RRFK
-479 KWSRFKESGGDFS
+479 KWSIFKKSGGDFS
-492 ILNDKSNSK
+492 ILNDKTNSK

-534 LEEEVAICSLAK
+534 LEEEVTICSLAK

-568 VLLLRRLRDEAHRF
+568 VLLLRRVRDEAHRF

-630 ELSKVKGL
+630 DLSKVKGL
-638 GKNSVNDIYAVSYT
+638 GKNSVNDIYEYFNE
-652 HLTLPTSDLV
+652 L

>member
-1 MSNSFIKKIDKKYNF
+1 MSISSIETKDNKYNL
-16 KIEYKLIHN
+16 KIEYKLINN

-70 NFADLT
+70 NYSDLT

-90 IIITDSEYEALNL
+90 IIVTDSEYEALNL

-197 CPGVCQEI
+197 CPGVCQEV

-220 IFQGRNDDLELFLQK
+220 IFQGRNDDLEIFLQK
-235 KMSQFSDDLDYENAA
+235 KMLQFSNDLDYENAA
-250 KIRDQITGLRLLT
+250 KIRDQISGLKLLT

-275 NRDIFGIVSEKNV
+275 NRDILGIVSEKNV

-319 LQRVLEE
+319 LQKILEE
-326 HYMNVEGVEIP
+326 HYMNVEPVEIP
-337 SEILMQYNLPKQ
+337 SEILIQYNLPKQ
-349 KTLEDW
+349 ATIEDW
-355 LTQLRKNKVKIII
+355 LTELRKKKVKILI

-397 DNESAVEDLTQILEL
+397 DNESSIEDLAQILEL

-419 EGYDISHIQGSDP
+419 EGYDISLIQGTDP
-432 VASQVVFIDGI
+432 VASQVVFIDGM

-474 YRRFR
+474 HRRFK
-479 KWSRFKESGGDFS
+479 KWSRFKKSGGDFS
-492 ILNDKSNSK
+492 ILNDKTNSK

-534 LEEEVAICSLAK
+534 LEEEVTICSLAK
-546 KNEEIFIPGFT
+546 KHEEIFIPGFT

-568 VLLLRRLRDEAHRF
+568 VLLLRRVRDEAHRF

-630 ELSKVKGL
+630 DLSKVKGL
-638 GKNSVNDIYAVSYT
+638 GKNSVNDIYEYFNE
-652 HLTLPTSDLV
+652 L